1 MKKYILIPL
10 AILLLCGCTKQAIQ
24 ATYDK
29 QETTIDNL
37 VQSILNRDEGATVEY
52 LSGAVR
58 IRLSDSV
65 STDADLGLEEGGKV
79 TFYYG
84 GYVITSA
91 SLSSSNLFATNLEE
105 LAAASGW
112 NGVDESMFGPE
123 TVTVGKGELVPGL
136 EKGLVG
142 VKKGDDCII
151 LFSGKYGWGNHARG
165 TVPARS
171 ALAYQIWV
179 TDVTN
184 E

>member
-1 MKKYILIPL
+1 MRKHILIPL

-37 VQSILNRDEGATVEY
+37 VQSLTSKDEAATVEY
-52 LSGAVR
+52 LGGAVR
-58 IRLSDSV
+58 VRFSDST
-65 STDADLGLEEGGKV
+65 STESDEALKEGGKV
-79 TFYYG
+79 SFYYG
-84 GYVITSA
+84 GFMVTSA
-91 SLSSSNLFATNLEE
+91 SLSYSNMFATNLEE
-105 LAAASGW
+105 LATAAGW
-112 NGVDESMFGPE
+112 KDMDESMFAVE

-136 EKGLVG
+136 EKGLIG

-151 LFSGKYGWGNHARG
+151 VFSGKYGWGNHAKG

-179 TDVTN
+179 TEVTN